1 MSILVID
8 DSAPQRLA
16 LASILSEAGYTDL
29 LTAGSAIE
37 AFQRLRDDNPAQIE
51 LILTDLHMPDLD
63 GIEVCRQVKAMP
75 LLADIPLIMITS
87 SGEMGDLTLAFTAGA
102 MDYITKPANEVELLA
117 RVRSALKLKQE
128 MDSRKARERELR
140 QLNQK
145 LTQVLNQLD
154 DQNHMLQTE
163 QAKSERLLLNILPQ
177 PIAERLKQTDQII
190 ADQFDEATVLFA
202 DIVNFTS
209 WSACLPP
216 QAVVSVLNE
225 VFSRFDQLA
234 EKHGLEKIK
243 TIGDAY
249 MAVAGVPMPRPDHAQ
264 AVAAM
269 ALDMRAA
276 ITSVA
281 DGQLQ
286 VRIGIHSGP
295 VVAGVIG
302 QKKFIYDL
310 WGDTVNV
317 ASRMESHGLPG
328 SIQVTAAAY
337 SQLKDSFTFGER
349 GLIHVKGR
357 GEMVTYW
364 LMEAKDQPLPISS
377 PDWLPRRLEDA
388 AVLA

>member
-1 MSILVID
+1 MSILVVD

-16 LASILSEAGYTDL
+16 LASILSEAGYTDI

-37 AFQRLRDDNPAQIE
+37 AFHRLSDDNPAQIE
-51 LILTDLHMPDLD
+51 LILTDLHMPGLD

-75 LLADIPLIMITS
+75 LLADIPIIMITS
-87 SGEMGDLTLAFTAGA
+87 SGEVGDLTLAFTAGA

-117 RVRSALKLKQE
+117 RVRSALRLKHE
-128 MDSRKARERELR
+128 MDNRKARERELR

-163 QAKSERLLLNILPQ
+163 QAKSERLLLNVLPR
-177 PIAERLKQTDQII
+177 PIAERLKQTDEVI
-190 ADQFDEATVLFA
+190 ADQFEEATVLFA
-202 DIVNFTS
+202 DIVNFTTL
-209 WSACLPP
+209 SASMPP

-225 VFSRFDQLA
+225 VFSLFDQLA
-234 EKHGLEKIK
+234 DKHGLEKIK

-276 ITSVA
+276 ITTVA

-286 VRIGIHSGP
+286 VRIGIHTGP

-337 SQLKDSFTFGER
+337 AQLKDGFNFSDR

-357 GEMVTYW
+357 GEMATYW
-364 LMEAKDQPLPISS
+364 LMGAKPQYFSIASPGWAPPVLEAVTRP
-377 PDWLPRRLEDA
+377 
-388 AVLA
+388 V